1 MGLLD
6 NFANA
11 PAESGFNDALLAAAQ
26 ALLTPRARGGGMGAA
41 FGAFPQAMQ
50 RAQQQQMQNRLF
62 GLKER
67 ALDAEMS
74 EAERKRLA
82 YESAAANR
90 TKFLQA
96 MQQNRGPMTPALA
109 ALGIE
114 AGMKPADLKEM
125 AGMGN
130 WGREKLVW
138 QNGIGLEP
146 YSGQPQAV
154 APNVNQP
161 FIPELN
167 NGRITAQENTP
178 YQRFKLTDSKASA
191 PSTTV
196 SNYIMPATPGQ
207 EAADK
212 KFAADFVEFATGGY
226 ADVQKQL
233 NQLRDAAAALRSG
246 EQISGPVIGS
256 MPDSV
261 LAFTNEKAVSTKE
274 AIQEVAQRNLRLI
287 LGAQFTE
294 KEGERLIARV
304 YNPRLSE
311 AENAKRLDRL
321 ITQISTAAQA
331 KLDAA
336 EYFRRN
342 GSLTGW
348 QGKLP
353 SLADFEPDFVKGG
366 VSGSFAAPKDEKPAS
381 PTVDDLL
388 KKYGN

>member
-82 YESAAANR
+82 EEAAAANR

-96 MQQNRGPMTPALA
+96 MQQNRGPMTPSLA

-130 WGREKLVW
+130 WGREKLAW
-138 QNGIGLEP
+138 QNGIGLDP

-161 FIPELN
+161 FIPKLN
-167 NGRITAQENTP
+167 NGRITAQANDP
-178 YQRFKLTDSKASA
+178 YQRFKLADSKAG
-191 PSTTV
+191 STTV

-226 ADVQKQL
+226 ADVVKQL
-233 NQLRDAAAALRSG
+233 DQLRDAAKTLTSG
-246 EQISGPVIGS
+246 ENISGPLLGS
-256 MPDSV
+256 APDAV
-261 LAFTNEKAVSTKE
+261 LAFTHPNAVATKE
-274 AIQEVAQRNLRLI
+274 LIQEVAQRNLRLV
-287 LGAQFTE
+287 LGPQFTE

-304 YNPRLSE
+304 FNPRLSE
-311 AENAKRLDRL
+311 AENKKRLDRL
-321 ITQISTAAQA
+321 ITQIGHAAQA

-336 EYFRRN
+336 EYFRKN
-342 GSLTGW
+342 GTLTGW
-348 QGKLP
+348 QGRLP
-353 SLADFEPDFVKGG
+353 RLIDFDPDAKKEEPLRLDVN
-366 VSGSFAAPKDEKPAS
+366 GSTPPQ
-381 PTVDDLL
+381 DDPLGIR
-388 KKYGN
+388 K

>member
-6 NFANA
+6 QYN
-11 PAESGFNDALLAAAQ
+11 PDPQSGFNDALLAAAQ

-41 FGAFPQAMQ
+41 FGVFPDAMQ
-50 RAQQQQMQNRLF
+50 RAQQRQMQNRLF

-74 EAERKRLA
+74 EAERKRMEA
-82 YESAAANR
+82 ETAAANR
-90 TKFLQA
+90 ARFVRMMQERGGFKPDMLPAA
-96 MQQNRGPMTPALA
+96 MSAGLKPEEIKLA
-109 ALGIE
+109 AEGSRLGLPNL
-114 AGMKPADLKEM
+114 M
-125 AGMGN
+125 N
-130 WGREKLVW
+130 V
-138 QNGIGLEP
+138 NGVMVDP
-146 YSGQPQAV
+146 NTGQPISAINN
-154 APNVNQP
+154 PNQP
-161 FIPELN
+161 FGYEMSGGQLK
-167 NGRITAQENTP
+167 QVENTP

-366 VSGSFAAPKDEKPAS
+366 ASGSFAAPKDGKPAA